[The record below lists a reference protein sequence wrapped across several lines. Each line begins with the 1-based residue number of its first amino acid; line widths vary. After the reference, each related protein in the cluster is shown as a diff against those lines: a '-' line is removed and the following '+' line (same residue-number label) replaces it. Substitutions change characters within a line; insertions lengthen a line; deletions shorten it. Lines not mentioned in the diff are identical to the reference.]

1 MPENDIFK
9 ILNPKIQQFIQEH
22 LNSNIQQLALKKIPI
37 PEIDYKIILNQIEAK
52 NKSKNKLLTW
62 FETPNIIFPS
72 KLSVEQTSSEITA
85 NYKSKLLKINSLI
98 DITGGF
104 GIDAFYFSKN
114 IKKVIYVEKQEE
126 LSKIV
131 QHNYKT
137 LNALNIDCHQCDGLE
152 FLNKNQPKVKAIYLD
167 PARRNENANKVF
179 LWEDCTPNILE
190 NKEKYFEFANLIMV
204 KTSPLFD
211 IKLGIETL
219 INVKEIHI
227 VAVDNEVKELL
238 WILEKNHISKPKI
251 FAVNL
256 KKNKED
262 ILESIDYKD
271 EIEYALPLKYLY
283 EPNASLMKMGD
294 FKTIA
299 NYFNLKKLHQHS
311 HLFTSD
317 NLIDF
322 MGRIFEIESIIPYN
336 KNIINQTLKGKKTNV
351 TTRNFPETVAEI
363 KQKFNLK
370 DGGDSYCFFTTL
382 LNNEKNVLLCKK
394 INTQ

>member
-22 LNSNIQQLALKKIPI
+22 LNSNLQQLALKKNPF
-37 PEIDYKIILNQIEAK
+37 PEVDYKIILNQIETK
-52 NKSKNKLLTW
+52 NKSKYKLPTW
-62 FETPNIIFPS
+62 FETQNIIFPS
-72 KLSVEQTSSEITA
+72 KLSIEQTSSEITA

-104 GIDAFYFSKN
+104 GIDAFYISKN

-137 LNALNIDCHQCDGLE
+137 LNALNIECYLDDGLE
-152 FLNKNQPKVKAIYLD
+152 FLIKNQPKVDAIYLD

-190 NKEKYFEFANLIMV
+190 NKEKYFEFANIIMV

-211 IKLGIETL
+211 LTLGIETL
-219 INVKEIHI
+219 KNVKEIHI

-238 WILEKNHISKPKI
+238 WILEKNHTSKPKI

-256 KKNKED
+256 KKNQED
-262 ILESIDYKD
+262 ILESIDYKN

-299 NYFNLKKLHQHS
+299 HYFNLKKLHQHS

-317 NLIDF
+317 YLIDF
-322 MGRIFEIESIIPYN
+322 MGRTFEIESIVPYN

>member
-137 LNALNIDCHQCDGLE
+137 LNALNIDCHQGDGLE